1 MTSKSG
7 MQYTFL
13 INYAQLLAY
22 GLPLA
27 LMHSV
32 FCHLACVTCHSP
44 LSLPNQVTASPLTCC
59 PFPLTETCCWLL
71 FWAFK
76 LERARF
82 EAMHVHRHSLS
93 SSKWLRLHFEHS
105 SWRCHLPI
113 NTCACR
119 VWHTAGA
126 IYPNSLYLLPLTL
139 TDCSDTERLFWF
151 KQKPLL
157 FLIGFFVARQKYL
170 TYYFA
175 INLTGC
181 CSNLSKNAYAR
192 TLSILAGTN
201 F

>member
-1 MTSKSG
+1 MTSKLG

-13 INYAQLLAY
+13 INYAQLLAS

-32 FCHLACVTCHSP
+32 FCDLACVTCHSP
-44 LSLPNQVTASPLTCC
+44 LPLPNQVTAFPLTCC
-59 PFPLTETCCWLL
+59 PFPLTRTCCRLL

-113 NTCACR
+113 NICAGR

-126 IYPNSLYLLPLTL
+126 IYPNSLYLLPLPL

-151 KQKPLL
+151 KQSLSCSWSAFLSLDKSTWPAILPLIWL
-157 FLIGFFVARQKYL
+157 VVVQTFQNMPMHLPWAF
-170 TYYFA
+170 
-175 INLTGC
+175 
-181 CSNLSKNAYAR
+181 
-192 TLSILAGTN
+192 
-201 F
+201 